1 MKPKHSLKV
10 FLAATLGAIAML
22 ALPAVAAAKDRN
34 HDRIPDRWEKRHNLS
49 LKVNQARRDQDRD
62 KLRNR
67 AEFMAGDNP
76 RSADSDGDGIP
87 DGEENAGTI
96 QSFDPS
102 TGKLTIALFGG
113 ETLSGLVT
121 EGTEIECGKG
131 GSASVSDGGEGG
143 SSSGDEGEAS
153 GEDDSGEGEESGDDS
168 GEEVGD
174 DSSGDIPTPSPSG
187 PGDENDD
194 DGGANCTAADL
205 TEGATVKEA
214 EVKLESGATTFEKVE
229 LAG

>member
-1 MKPKHSLKV
+1 M
-10 FLAATLGAIAML
+10 ATALGAVAML

-34 HDRIPDRWEKRHNLS
+34 HDRIPDRWEKRQQPLS
-49 LKVNQARRDQDRD
+49 QGEPGGRDQDRD

-76 RSADSDGDGIP
+76 LNADSDGDGIP

-113 ETLSGLVT
+113 ETLSGMVT
-121 EGTEIECGKG
+121 EGTEIECDNE
-131 GSASVSDGGEGG
+131 GSASASD
-143 SSSGDEGEAS
+143 SS
-153 GEDDSGEGEESGDDS
+153 DS
-168 GEEVGD
+168 GEEEAGD
-174 DSSGDIPTPSPSG
+174 DKGSDGEEPGDDDSGNEAGDDNGDNSG
-187 PGDENDD
+187 PGEGDEDN
-194 DGGANCTAADL
+194 GPGANCTAVDL

-214 EVKLESGATTFEKVE
+214 EVKLENGAATFEKVE

>member
-1 MKPKHSLKV
+1 MNPKHSLKV
-10 FLAATLGAIAML
+10 LMVAALGAIAML
-22 ALPAVAAAKDRN
+22 ALPAVAAARDRN
-34 HDRIPDRWEKRHNLS
+34 HDHIPDRWEKHHNLA
-49 LKVNQARRDQDRD
+49 LKVNQAGRDQDGD

-76 RSADSDGDGIP
+76 RNADSDGDGIP

-96 QSFDPS
+96 QSFDPT

-121 EGTEIECGKG
+121 EGTEIECDNG
-131 GSASVSDGGEGG
+131 GSAGASDSSDNGEEEAGDDG
-143 SSSGDEGEAS
+143 AGKGEEPGDDDAGDEAD
-153 GEDDSGEGEESGDDS
+153 DDSG
-168 GEEVGD
+168 
-174 DSSGDIPTPSPSG
+174 SPGSG
-187 PGDENDD
+187 PGGDGEDG
-194 DGGANCTAADL
+194 GGANCTAADL

-214 EVKLESGATTFEKVE
+214 EVKLENGAATFEKVE